1 VGYFSNSP
9 KDLWNSCLSLLR
21 RPDDM
26 IKNRIMPDLR
36 YPIGPFEAGPPLD
49 ISKRLVL
56 LSQLA
61 EVPSRL
67 QAAVAGLSE
76 SQLDTPYR
84 PAGWTVRQVVHH
96 LADAQMNWYVRT
108 KLALTEDEPL
118 VRPYDEVRW
127 AELHDARTGPLEPSL
142 MMLDGLHRRWVELF
156 RSRSRSF
163 RPERHAADARMAR
176 ASPHC
181 PHRGVTKPHGLEIA
195 WNLAAPRTRQ
205 SCQG

>member
-1 VGYFSNSP
+1 
-9 KDLWNSCLSLLR
+9 
-21 RPDDM
+21 M
-26 IKNRIMPDLR
+26 IKNRVMPDLR

-156 RSRSRSF
+156 RSLTEEQWNRKLMHPDRGAF
-163 RPERHAADARMAR
+163 VLNATLPMHVWHGRHHTAHIVELRNRMGWR
-176 ASPHC
+176 
-181 PHRGVTKPHGLEIA
+181 
-195 WNLAAPRTRQ
+195 
-205 SCQG
+205 